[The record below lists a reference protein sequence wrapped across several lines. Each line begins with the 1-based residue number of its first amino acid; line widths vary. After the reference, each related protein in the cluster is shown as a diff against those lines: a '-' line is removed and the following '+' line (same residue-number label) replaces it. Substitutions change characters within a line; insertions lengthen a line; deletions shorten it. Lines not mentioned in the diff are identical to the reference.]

1 MELSVPIT
9 AGKKAAARSL
19 ELADFESV
27 VREHQQRIYR
37 FLFAMLRDPDAAST
51 LSQECFLRAF
61 KNWKS
66 FRGDASVATWLTQ
79 IAVNLARDHR
89 RDRRLAFWRRLFA
102 RANDDDM
109 TSIAAAQP
117 ELRADPERN
126 VLAKEKARAVWEV
139 VGQLPAQQRAIFT
152 LRFAEEMSIG
162 EIAQAMSLQE
172 GTVKTHLFRA
182 LATVRKVT
190 K

>member
-9 AGKKAAARSL
+9 AGKKAAVKSL

-37 FLFAMLRDPDAAST
+37 FLFAMLRDHDAAST
-51 LSQECFLRAF
+51 LTQECFLRAF

-66 FRGDASVATWLTQ
+66 FRGDSSVATWLTK

-102 RANDDDM
+102 AKSGENV
-109 TSIAAAQP
+109 AEVAEAQP

-126 VLAKEKARAVWEV
+126 VLAKEKANEVWEI
-139 VGQLPAQQRAIFT
+139 VGKLPTQQRAIFT
-152 LRFAEEMSIG
+152 LRFAEEMSIE

-182 LATVRKVT
+182 LATVRKASI
-190 K
+190 